1 MSRSMKL
8 IDIMQV
14 SPVIPVIAIDDLN
27 HAVPLARA
35 LVAGGIR
42 VLEVTLR
49 TEHGLNAIRAIAEQV
64 PDAIVG
70 VGTLTRREEFAAA
83 RDAGAVFGVSP
94 GLTTELIE
102 GAQSSGLPLLPGV
115 MTPSEVLAA
124 REVGLRQLKLFPAV
138 PAGGVGMLN
147 ALAGPLPDMQFCPTG
162 GISQQ
167 TAPQFLACK
176 NVVCV
181 GGSWLTPPELLA
193 AGDWAKVTELAQAAS
208 RLSQS

>member
-1 MSRSMKL
+1 MKL
-8 IDIMQV
+8 IDIMQA
-14 SPVIPVIAIDDLN
+14 SPVIPVIAIDELD

-70 VGTLTRREEFAAA
+70 VGTLTRHEDFAAA

-102 GAQSSGLPLLPGV
+102 GSQSSGLPLLPGV
-115 MTPSEVLAA
+115 MTPSEVMAA
-124 REVGLRQLKLFPAV
+124 REVGFRQLKLFPAV

-147 ALAGPLPDMQFCPTG
+147 AIAGPLPDMQFCPTG

-181 GGSWLTPPELLA
+181 GGSWLTPQDLVV
-193 AGDWAKVTELAQAAS
+193 AGDWNAVTALAKAAS
-208 RLSQS
+208 QLR

>member
-1 MSRSMKL
+1 MKL